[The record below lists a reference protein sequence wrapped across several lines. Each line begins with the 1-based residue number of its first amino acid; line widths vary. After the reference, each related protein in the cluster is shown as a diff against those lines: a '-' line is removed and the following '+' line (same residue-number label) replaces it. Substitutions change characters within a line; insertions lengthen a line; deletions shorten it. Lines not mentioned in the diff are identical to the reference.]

1 MKTKQSAGLFWF
13 KKHLSWFVY
22 GGMTLLMLVLQMA
35 PNGFPEIFHARPV
48 PLVLLVV
55 CVGVF
60 EGAKLGSAVGL
71 LAGLLWDI
79 YAFRLFGFDG
89 LILMWIG
96 LAAGLLVE
104 WLLRANFFSAM
115 LLCTAAVLIQSFIE
129 WLLCYVLF
137 QKEQLGVVLTHIY
150 LPNALYTI
158 LLAPIMYYVV
168 LAVARALRRHTNNC

>member
-1 MKTKQSAGLFWF
+1 MKTKQSAGFFWF

-22 GGMTLLMLVLQMA
+22 GGITLLVLVLQMA
-35 PNGFPEIFHARPV
+35 PHGFPEVFHARPV

-60 EGAKLGSAVGL
+60 EGARLGSAVGL

-79 YAFRLFGFDG
+79 YAFRVFGFDA
-89 LILMWIG
+89 LILMVIG
-96 LAAGLLVE
+96 LTVGLLVE

-115 LLCTAAVLIQSFIE
+115 LLCASAVLIQGFME
-129 WLLCYVLF
+129 WLLCHVLF
-137 QKEQLGVVLTHIY
+137 QKAEVGVMLTHVY

-158 LLAPIMYYVV
+158 LLAPLMYFVV
-168 LAVARALRRHTNNC
+168 LAVARSLRRRTNNG